1 MYTDQAGQRLTDPE
15 TLERVRGLVI
25 PPAWEDVWICEDP
38 LGHLQATGIDAAGRK
53 QYLYHSRWRE
63 HRDRLKFQRMMELG
77 AVLPKARRRI
87 RRDLEAEGL
96 TRERVLAGAA
106 RLLDV
111 GMFRIG
117 SEEYADEEGGIGLAT
132 LQKDNVS
139 LQEDE
144 ALFDYL
150 AKRGVHRVQVIEDP
164 PAVQV
169 VSELKRRRSGGTQL
183 LAYRDGGRWHPIRS
197 DDINEYLK
205 QHLGEEFS
213 AKDFRTWN
221 ATVMAAV
228 GLAADGQTAES
239 KAARK
244 RVINRAVKAVAEL
257 LGNTPAVARRAYI
270 DPRVFDRYRSGW
282 TIQGALEAIPELD
295 PTDDR
300 VRARIE
306 AAVIDLLAD
315 RRESPALEHV

>member
-1 MYTDQAGQRLTDPE
+1 LDERGERVSDPQ
-15 TLERVRGLVI
+15 TLERVRSLVI
-25 PPAWEDVWICEDP
+25 PPAWREVWICPDA

-53 QYLYHSRWRE
+53 QYLYHPRWRE
-63 HRDRLKFQRMMELG
+63 HRDRQKFERMMELG
-77 AVLPKARRRI
+77 QILPKARRRI
-87 RRDLEAEGL
+87 RRDLELDGL

-117 SEEYADEEGGIGLAT
+117 SEEYADVEGGIGLAT

-139 LQEDE
+139 IQDDK

-150 AKRGVHRVQVIEDP
+150 AKRGLHRVQIIDDP
-164 PAVQV
+164 AAVKI
-169 VSELKRRRSGGTQL
+169 VSELKRRRSSGPQL
-183 LAYRDGGRWHPIRS
+183 LVYRNGRQWHPVRS

-205 QHLGEEFS
+205 EQLGEEFS

-228 GLAADGQTAES
+228 GLAADGRGEPT
-239 KAARK
+239 KTARK
-244 RVINRAVKAVAEL
+244 RAVNRSVKAVAVL

-270 DPRVFDRYRSGW
+270 DPRVFDRYDSGW
-282 TIQGALEAIPELD
+282 TIGGVLDQLSSLD
-295 PTDDR
+295 PSNDR

-306 AAVIDLLAD
+306 AAVLDLLAD
-315 RRESPALEHV
+315 NRSSPALERD

>member
-1 MYTDQAGQRLTDPE
+1 VTDLD
-15 TLERVRGLVI
+15 TLERVRSLAI
-25 PPAWEDVWICEDP
+25 PPAWRDVWICSDA

-53 QYLYHSRWRE
+53 QYLYHPRWRE
-63 HRDRLKFQRMMELG
+63 HRDRQKFERMMELG

-87 RRDLEAEGL
+87 RRDLEQKGL

-139 LQEDE
+139 IQDDK
-144 ALFDYL
+144 ALFDFL
-150 AKRGVHRVQVIEDP
+150 AKRGVHRVQVIDDP
-164 PAVQV
+164 AAVEIV
-169 VSELKRRRSGGTQL
+169 AELKRRRSGGSEL
-183 LAYRDGGRWHPIRS
+183 LAYRNGRRWRPIRS

-205 QHLGEEFS
+205 QQLGEEFS

-228 GLAADGQTAES
+228 GLATDGRGEAT
-239 KAARK
+239 KTARK
-244 RVINRAVKAVAEL
+244 RAVNRSVKAVAEL

-270 DPRVFDRYRSGW
+270 DPRVFDRYDSGW
-282 TIQGALEAIPELD
+282 TIAGALERLPSLD
-295 PTDDR
+295 PSDDR

-306 AAVIDLLAD
+306 AAVLDLLAD
-315 RRESPALEHV
+315 NRSSPALERD